1 MSNTQLYT
9 IDVRAFAD
17 KEKFD
22 AAYALLPRE
31 RREAIDR
38 CRFEKD
44 KRLSLGAGYLIDFG
58 LKKLGTG
65 DYRIEKDGHGKPF
78 LAGGALS
85 EPFAGIH
92 FNVSHSG
99 DYAVCVFSD
108 APVGVDVER
117 IRPFSPA
124 VIKRVFSENERSF
137 VKESISESISESDSK
152 IVVENDSESI
162 PGKLDL
168 ADRLYTL
175 LWTVKESF
183 VKQSGSGITTGFG
196 SIESENLPGILLAAN
211 VTNESLFVVDDA
223 NNVSSFSV
231 HRVTDGSRNEN
242 AITGLFYSDYAL
254 SICMEDAEKLKTINL
269 CITEVK
275 L

>member
-17 KEKFD
+17 KDKFD
-22 AAYALLPRE
+22 AAYAQLPRE
-31 RREAIDR
+31 RREVIDR

-58 LKKLGTG
+58 LKKLGMG

-108 APVGVDVER
+108 APVGVDIER

-124 VIKRVFSENERSF
+124 VIKRVFSEKEKEF
-137 VKESISESISESDSK
+137 VNGMNAFDD
-152 IVVENDSESI
+152 VPENS
-162 PGKLDL
+162 GL
-168 ADRLYTL
+168 ADRMYSL

-183 VKQSGSGITTGFG
+183 VKQCGSGITTGFG
-196 SIESENLPGILLAAN
+196 SIESEDLPGILLAAN
-211 VTNESLFVVDDA
+211 AIGESLFVVEDA
-223 NNVSSFSV
+223 NNVSSFHV

-254 SICMEDAEKLKTINL
+254 SICMEDAEKLKTINS